1 MLPIGSTGD
10 PPKKKAREIASPW
23 MFLLGLVAGFALS
36 MVLVLAF
43 VSLSG
48 ISRRVQPH
56 VATRQRAV
64 PLKDYMAQTQ
74 HKLESR
80 YSGDVAERDQL
91 VREVGIVI
99 ACVIIGAYVVGIVP
113 ATRFL
118 STNDK
123 KTDACMCCMW
133 VSRAT
138 SLLGIEDNLGTLS
151 FRCPITLQV
160 MQDPVVCADGHTYE
174 RNAIQHWLKK
184 NNRSPTTNLPLT
196 STNLIPNHC
205 IRSAIHA
212 SSIGE
217 ILDLQDPKRK

>member
-1 MLPIGSTGD
+1 
-10 PPKKKAREIASPW
+10 

-91 VREVGIVI
+91 VREVCGKVLTLDTDWPVGIVI

-160 MQDPVVCADGHTYE
+160 MQDPVVCADGHT
-174 RNAIQHWLKK
+174 
-184 NNRSPTTNLPLT
+184 
-196 STNLIPNHC
+196 
-205 IRSAIHA
+205 
-212 SSIGE
+212 
-217 ILDLQDPKRK
+217 